1 MRKIL
6 LAPIIA
12 LLLTSCGA
20 HMYNTTSS
28 GQADQSYI
36 VILSDNKAY
45 DDITIEI
52 DGDQQNIDKVFKVKA
67 ARRANPIVVSTGR
80 HSVKVFNGTDII
92 YESDIFLSVQ
102 QTKKIIL

>member
-1 MRKIL
+1 MKKIL
-6 LAPIIA
+6 LAPIVA

-36 VILSDNKAY
+36 VVLSDNKAY
-45 DDITIEI
+45 DNIIIEI
-52 DGDQQNIDKVFKVKA
+52 DGEQQTVNKVFKVKA
-67 ARRANPIVVSTGR
+67 AIKASPIVISTGK
-80 HSVKVFNGTDII
+80 HSVKVFNGTDVI
-92 YESDIFLSVQ
+92 YTSDIFLSVQ